1 MNVLI
6 RWRQVMF
13 LCLLTGLLALPI
25 ASWAGGYQFIGTAA
39 AGDDDGDD
47 DGDGDG
53 DGDGYGDDDYDDD
66 DQLQIRK
73 DKVVSVYERL
83 IKEKSLAIMALVSEI
98 ENPNGP
104 DYSLVDDLFA
114 PDAKVLVYPSGLFG
128 TLRTVVDYF
137 YATGSVSD
145 FQSVD
150 FVHLVAEGNKVAFKV
165 KIGAEIAT
173 LWEEGTFLFNDDNL
187 IVYGDLS
194 LPGLG
199 AAQDATFPVSQNE
212 FARDICQRLT
222 VEYPDPFRPGQTR
235 PALCAYK
242 YDTLDDFLGA
252 ASQEFVD
259 NVYVPGDAF
268 NNCVNFLTTE
278 VPMGSFDRLGTTNTT
293 FCRYLHELNARF
305 GFVEHCEHASP
316 KGLVPGKCVFDYNTN
331 EDYLYFLE
339 QSTSDGH

>member
-6 RWRQVMF
+6 QWCHVMF
-13 LCLLTGLLALPI
+13 LCLLTGLLAVPI
-25 ASWAGGYQFIGTAA
+25 ASWAGDYQLIGTAA
-39 AGDDDGDD
+39 A
-47 DGDGDG
+47 
-53 DGDGYGDDDYDDD
+53 DDD
-66 DQLQIRK
+66 DDRDHDDDRDDDDCDDDDDDDDDLQIRK
-73 DKVVSVYERL
+73 DKVVRVYERV
-83 IKEKSLAIMALVSEI
+83 IREKSLAIMALVSEI

-114 PDAKVLVYPSGLFG
+114 PDVKVTVPPAGLFS

-137 YATGSVSD
+137 YGSGALAS
-145 FQSVD
+145 FESVD

-165 KIGAEIAT
+165 KLNSTNVT

-194 LPGLG
+194 APGFG
-199 AAQDATFPVSQNE
+199 AALDSTFPVPQNL
-212 FARDICQRLT
+212 FAQDICRKLT
-222 VEYPDPFRPGQTR
+222 VEYPDPFRPGQTQ

-252 ASQEFVD
+252 ASQEFID
-259 NVYVPGDAF
+259 NVYVEGDAF
-268 NNCVNFLTTE
+268 NNCVSFLTTE
-278 VPMGSFDRLGTTNTT
+278 VPMGSYDRLGTTNTT
-293 FCRYLHELNARF
+293 FCRFFHERNARF

-316 KGLVPGKCVFDYNTN
+316 KGMVPGKCVFDYNTN
-331 EDYLYFLE
+331 EDYLFFLE